1 MLHLE
6 PRGEGARDE
15 GEESAVRVCLEGHGL
30 VCMVQAE
37 AVLEKFWKVSGLVHT
52 YLQNKNCTKTL
63 YRVRLEIC
71 AWEDDTFSLL

>member
-15 GEESAVRVCLEGHGL
+15 GEEGAVRVCLEGHGS

-37 AVLEKFWKVSGLVHT
+37 AVLEKF
-52 YLQNKNCTKTL
+52 
-63 YRVRLEIC
+63 
-71 AWEDDTFSLL
+71 